1 MTVLFKTNP
10 LPEVFLTRA
19 ANFIFAHVRDDAT
32 YSAAGPESTAF
43 APVLT
48 LNRV

>member
-19 ANFIFAHVRDDAT
+19 ANFTPTHVPNDAT
-32 YSAAGPESTAF
+32 YSADGPESTAF